1 MVGNIIAVVAMVS
14 LRVLL
19 ARAAFI
25 AMVQIIQVAL
35 VDHLA
40 VDLVVAVAA
49 LVAAALREVGKNEDV
64 FRTRVAT
71 N

>member
-1 MVGNIIAVVAMVS
+1 M
-14 LRVLL
+14 

-49 LVAAALREVGKNEDV
+49 LVAAVLREVGKNEDV